1 MKASRS
7 SRGIFSEL
15 HSRLT
20 GCLDQASAPR
30 WAAVSV
36 PLLFALASVFVMG
49 QDANWDLLNYH
60 LYNAYA
66 LLNGRIGVDLAP
78 AAMQSYFNPVLDLP
92 YFLMDK
98 HWPPRAVAFAMGL
111 FHGLNFV
118 FLLLVV
124 RPFVTGAKH
133 PNAMV
138 ILLALAGCLSAV
150 FVSELGNT
158 MGDNTSS
165 VFVLAGMAVAV
176 IRWDSLVRVRGHY
189 LLWIMLAG
197 LLIGAGTGAKLT
209 NAPYAVGGAL
219 ALLLAC
225 PGGAVHRLR
234 VASAFSAGV
243 VLGISLTGGYW
254 FLKLWEL
261 YGNPLFPQFNN
272 YFQSDMAGLIG
283 VGDTRWRPRGVAEA
297 ILFPYL
303 FALNPTRVGESPL
316 YQIALPV
323 LYSLFVLWAVGAI
336 RRRFSRLPLASDAYA
351 FPLEE
356 PSKAHFLLVFAATSY
371 LTWLGIFS
379 VHRYLVP
386 LEMIAPLAIWLLLHR
401 LFKPALAQSLAK
413 KVLFSSAIVVL
424 LFRTTWGN
432 VGFGE
437 AAFRVELP
445 PLAQPEKT
453 AVMILQGGQ
462 HAWLIPFFPPEI
474 EVASLASFPE
484 SPKFVARA
492 TRMID
497 SRSENAYVIFE
508 ASKDTRLAQ
517 IAKINRILAG
527 VGVSK
532 GGFGCDVVRW
542 SIKRNSRLN
551 AQMSDTGNGVYCGI
565 AMYPGARRDLAEE
578 NKAIARASDD
588 FAKKRYG
595 LSIDLASCVTY
606 QSWVGNRQDSY
617 QFCRIS
623 RLP

>member
-1 MKASRS
+1 M
-7 SRGIFSEL
+7 GFFSKL
-15 HSRLT
+15 RSRLT
-20 GCLDQASAPR
+20 GCLDHASAPC
-30 WAAVSV
+30 WAAVAV
-36 PLLFALASVFVMG
+36 PLLFALASVFVIG

-66 LLNGRIGVDLAP
+66 LLNGRVGIDLAP

-92 YFLMDK
+92 YFLMIQ
-98 HWPPRAVAFAMGL
+98 HWPPRAIAFAMGL

-118 FLLLVV
+118 FLLLIVK
-124 RPFVTGAKH
+124 PFVERAKH
-133 PNAMV
+133 PNATV

-165 VFVLAGMAVAV
+165 VFVLAGVAVAV
-176 IRWDSLVRVRGHY
+176 TRWGDVVRARGHY

-197 LLIGAGTGAKLT
+197 LLIGMGAGAKLT
-209 NAPYAVGGAL
+209 NAVYAVAGAL

-243 VLGISLTGGYW
+243 VLGIALTGGYW
-254 FLKLWEL
+254 FLMLWEL
-261 YGNPLFPQFNN
+261 YGNPLFPQFNT
-272 YFQSDMAGLIG
+272 YFQSDMAGSIG
-283 VGDTRWRPRGVAEA
+283 VGDTRWRPKGVAEA
-297 ILFPYL
+297 LFFPFI
-303 FALNPTRVGESPL
+303 FALNPARVGESAL

-323 LYSLFVLWAVGAI
+323 LYSLFALWAIAAI
-336 RRRFSRLPLASDAYA
+336 RTRFFSLSPARNAYV

-356 PSKAHFLLVFAATSY
+356 PSRAHFLLAFAATSY

-379 VHRYLVP
+379 IHRYLVP

-401 LFKPALAQSLAK
+401 LFKPALAQSLGK
-413 KVLFSSAIVVL
+413 KVLLSSVIVVL

-437 AAFRVELP
+437 TAFRVELP

-453 AVMILQGGQ
+453 AVMILQGGK

-484 SPKFVARA
+484 SPKFVSQAM
-492 TRMID
+492 RMID

-508 ASKDTRLAQ
+508 ASKDTQPAQ
-517 IAKINRILAG
+517 IAKINRVLASMG
-527 VGVSK
+527 VGKS
-532 GGFGCDVVRW
+532 GFGCDVVRW
-542 SIKRNSRLN
+542 GLKRNSRLN
-551 AQMSDTGNGVYCGI
+551 AKMSDSSNGAYCGVVMDS
-565 AMYPGARRDLAEE
+565 AARRDLAEE
-578 NKAIARASDD
+578 DKAIARASDEL
-588 FAKKRYG
+588 AKTRYG
-595 LSIDLASCVTY
+595 LRVDLASCVTY
-606 QSWVGNRQDSY
+606 RAWVGNHQDGY
-617 QFCRIS
+617 QYCRIS
-623 RLP
+623 RQS

>member
-1 MKASRS
+1 MGFS
-7 SRGIFSEL
+7 SNL

-20 GCLDQASAPR
+20 GCLDHASAPC
-30 WAAVSV
+30 WAAVAV

-66 LLNGRIGVDLAP
+66 LLNGRVGVDLAP

-92 YFLMDK
+92 YFLMVK
-98 HWPPRAVAFAMGL
+98 YWPPRAVAFAMGL

-124 RPFVTGAKH
+124 KPFVARAKH
-133 PNAMV
+133 PNATA

-176 IRWDSLVRVRGHY
+176 TRWDDVVGVRGHY

-197 LLIGAGTGAKLT
+197 LFIGMGAGAKLT
-209 NAPYAVGGAL
+209 NAIYAVGCAL

-225 PGGAVHRLR
+225 PGSAVHRLR
-234 VASAFSAGV
+234 IASAFSLGV
-243 VLGISLTGGYW
+243 VLGIALTGGYW
-254 FLKLWEL
+254 FLMLWEL
-261 YGNPLFPQFNN
+261 YGNPLFPQFNTV
-272 YFQSDMAGLIG
+272 FQSDMAGSLG
-283 VGDTRWRPRGVAEA
+283 VADTRWRPKGAVEA
-297 ILFPYL
+297 LFFPFI
-303 FALNPTRVGESPL
+303 FALNPARVGESAL
-316 YQIALPV
+316 YQIALPT
-323 LYSLFVLWAVGAI
+323 LYSLFLLWAVAAI
-336 RRRFSRLPLASDAYA
+336 RNRFFRLSAAREGYDFS
-351 FPLEE
+351 FEE
-356 PSKAHFLLVFAATSY
+356 PSRSYFLLAFAATSY
-371 LTWLGIFS
+371 ITWLGIFS
-379 VHRYLVP
+379 IHRYLVP

-401 LFKPALAQSLAK
+401 LFKPALAQSLGK
-413 KVLFSSAIVVL
+413 KVLLSSVIVVL
-424 LFRTTWGN
+424 LFRATWGN
-432 VGFGE
+432 VDFGE
-437 AAFRVELP
+437 TAFRVELP
-445 PLAQPEKT
+445 PIAQPEKT

-462 HAWLIPFFPPEI
+462 HAWLIPFFPSEI

-492 TRMID
+492 MRMID

-517 IAKINRILAG
+517 IAKINRVLAG
-527 VGVSK
+527 VGLGKS
-532 GGFGCDVVRW
+532 GYGCDVVRW

-551 AQMSDTGNGVYCGI
+551 AQMSDTSNGVYCGI
-565 AMYPGARRDLAEE
+565 AMDPGARRNLTEE
-578 NKAIARASDD
+578 NKAIARASDE
-588 FAKKRYG
+588 FAKRRYG
-595 LSIDLASCVTY
+595 LSIDLASCVAY

-623 RLP
+623 RLL

>member
-1 MKASRS
+1 MRF
-7 SRGIFSEL
+7 FSEI

-20 GCLDQASAPR
+20 GCLDHGAAPL

-36 PLLFALASVFVMG
+36 PVLFALASVFVMG

-66 LLNGRIGVDLAP
+66 LLNGRVGVDLAP
-78 AAMQSYFNPVLDLP
+78 AAMQSYFNPVLDIP
-92 YFLMDK
+92 YFFMVK

-124 RPFVTGAKH
+124 RPFVTGTKH
-133 PNAMV
+133 PNATA

-165 VFVLAGMAVAV
+165 VFVLAGIAAAV

-197 LLIGAGTGAKLT
+197 LLMGAGAGAKLT

-225 PGGAVHRLR
+225 PGEAVHRLR

-283 VGDTRWRPRGVAEA
+283 VGDTRWRPRGVVEA
-297 ILFPYL
+297 IFFPYV
-303 FALNPTRVGESPL
+303 FALNPARVGESAL

-323 LYSLFVLWAVGAI
+323 LYSLFVLWAIAAI
-336 RRRFSRLPLASDAYA
+336 RNRLSGVSPAPDVHA

-356 PSKAHFLLVFAATSY
+356 PSRAHFLLAFAATSY

-379 VHRYLVP
+379 IHRYLVP
-386 LEMIAPLAIWLLLHR
+386 LEMISPLAIWLLLHH
-401 LFKPALAQSLAK
+401 LMAPALAQSLAK
-413 KVLFSSAIVVL
+413 RTLFASVIVVL

-432 VGFGE
+432 VGFGDT
-437 AAFRVELP
+437 AFRVELP
-445 PLAQPEKT
+445 PLARPEKT

-462 HAWLIPFFPPEI
+462 RAWLIPFFPGGI
-474 EVASLASFPE
+474 EVASLAIFPE
-484 SPKFVARA
+484 SPKFVAQA
-492 TRMID
+492 MRMID
-497 SRSENAYVIFE
+497 SRAENAYVIFE
-508 ASKDTRLAQ
+508 ASKDTRPAR
-517 IAKINRILAG
+517 IAKINGVLAG
-527 VGVSK
+527 VGVK
-532 GGFGCDVVRW
+532 KNGFGCEAVRW
-542 SIKRNSRLN
+542 SLKQNSRLN
-551 AQMSDTGNGVYCGI
+551 AKISDTVNGEYCGI
-565 AMYPGARRDLAEE
+565 AMDPGARRDLGEE
-578 NKAIARASDD
+578 NKAIARASDEL
-588 FAKKRYG
+588 AKTRYG
-595 LSIDLASCVTY
+595 LRIDLASCVTY
-606 QSWVGNRQDSY
+606 PTWVGNRQDSY

-623 RLP
+623 RLS